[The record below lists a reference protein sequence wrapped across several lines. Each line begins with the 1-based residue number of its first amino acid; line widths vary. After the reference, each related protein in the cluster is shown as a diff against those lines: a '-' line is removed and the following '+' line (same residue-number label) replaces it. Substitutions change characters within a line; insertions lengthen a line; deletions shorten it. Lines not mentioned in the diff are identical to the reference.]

1 MLKVSKNKLLLIAG
15 IVWFAAG
22 FNIALIGFRAYGQV
36 ISEFP
41 WQLVLLLAVGSV
53 VVFTLFHTFIFS
65 KMVRK
70 HSVRIAN
77 LPGERAAFW
86 KFFDAAGYIM
96 MAIMM
101 SGGIALRMS
110 GIVPDWFIA
119 FFYFGLGVALALS
132 GLSFLV
138 RFARCAPGACP
149 VAPRS
154 LAK

>member
-22 FNIALIGFRAYGQV
+22 FNIALIGFQAYGQV
-36 ISEFP
+36 VSEST
-41 WQLVLLLAVGSV
+41 WQFVALLALGSV
-53 VVFTLFHTFIFS
+53 VIFSLFHTFIFS

-70 HSVRIAN
+70 HSARIAD
-77 LPGERAAFW
+77 LPGERASFW

-132 GLSFLV
+132 GVSFLA
-138 RFARCAPGACP
+138 RFFRRTPAACP
-149 VAPRS
+149 VAS
-154 LAK
+154 SNLAK

>member
-1 MLKVSKNKLLLIAG
+1 MLKVSKDKLLLIAG

-22 FNIALIGFRAYGQV
+22 FNIALIGFQAYGQV
-36 ISEFP
+36 VSTFA
-41 WQLVLLLAVGSV
+41 WQFVLLLVAGSV
-53 VVFTLFHTFIFS
+53 VIFSLFHAFIFS

-70 HSVRIAN
+70 HSERIAG
-77 LPGERAAFW
+77 LPGERASFW

-132 GLSFLV
+132 GVSFLA
-138 RFARCAPGACP
+138 RFFRRAPSVCP
-149 VAPRS
+149 IASRN

>member
-1 MLKVSKNKLLLIAG
+1 MFKVSKNKLLLIAG

-22 FNIALIGFRAYGQV
+22 FNIALIGFQAYGQV
-36 ISEFP
+36 ISAFA
-41 WQLVLLLAVGSV
+41 WQFVALLALGSIAI
-53 VVFTLFHTFIFS
+53 FSLFHTFIFS

-70 HSVRIAN
+70 HSARIAD
-77 LPGERAAFW
+77 LPGERASFW

-110 GIVPDWFIA
+110 GVVPDWFIA

-132 GLSFLV
+132 GVSFLA
-138 RFARCAPGACP
+138 RFFRRAPGACP
-149 VAPRS
+149 VASRN